1 MLQRCYDPKLHLR
14 HPTYKECNVIEEWHN
29 FQNFASWF
37 EKNYIDGYQIDK
49 DLLVEGN
56 KIYSPETCC
65 FVPKEINLILGK
77 PIKKGKYPVGVS
89 KFRNKFVTHVHIKN
103 KQHHM
108 GMFDTIEDAFLVYK
122 IIKERNIKHLAET
135 YKHTINESLYKILIN
150 YSVNI
155 NT

>member
-1 MLQRCYDPKLHLR
+1 
-14 HPTYKECNVIEEWHN
+14 
-29 FQNFASWF
+29 
-37 EKNYIDGYQIDK
+37 
-49 DLLVEGN
+49 
-56 KIYSPETCC
+56 
-65 FVPKEINLILGK
+65 
-77 PIKKGKYPVGVS
+77 
-89 KFRNKFVTHVHIKN
+89 
-103 KQHHM
+103 M